1 MRFERPLLLLALV
14 VLAAVVALGWWLLRR
29 RRMRYAVRF
38 TNLDVLAA
46 VAGGSAW
53 RRFVPPALFV
63 GALAALC
70 VALARPHVERLIP
83 VEKAM
88 VILVIDTSRSM
99 QAKDVK
105 PTRLAAAQ
113 EAMRHFLDRVP
124 DKVRVGLVVFAGD
137 AQIGAPP
144 TTDHDLVE
152 DSINEIGQFQTFGGT
167 AIGDALA
174 AAVEL
179 AQDALAEGNET
190 IALRAAPADD
200 AKGLASILFLSD
212 GAQTRGTLL
221 PYEGADRAKA
231 AGIPVYTVA
240 LGTPE
245 GTVTGRFGFG
255 FGPGGGGPPPGSPGF
270 DDEQTIPV
278 PPDPE
283 TLRGIAETT
292 GGKFTEARTADVL
305 EETYENLGSSLARE
319 PGETEITFA
328 FLGIAGGLLLLAGLL
343 SALWSPRFP

>member
-1 MRFERPLLLLALV
+1 MRFESPLFLLALAM
-14 VLAAVVALGWWLLRR
+14 LAAVLSLGWWLLRR
-29 RRMRYAVRF
+29 RRMRYAVRY
-38 TNLDVLAA
+38 TNLEVLAA
-46 VAGGSAW
+46 VAGGGAL
-53 RRFVPPALFV
+53 RRFVPAALFV

-70 VALARPHVERLIP
+70 VALARPHIERLLP

-113 EAMRHFLDRVP
+113 EAMRRFVDRVP

-152 DSINEIGQFQTFGGT
+152 DSINEIGQFQTYGGT

-179 AQDALAEGNET
+179 AQQSLDEGNET
-190 IALRAAPADD
+190 IALRAAPAPET
-200 AKGLASILFLSD
+200 KGLASILFLSD

-221 PYEGADRAKA
+221 PDEGADRAKA

-245 GTVTGRFGFG
+245 GVVTGRFGFG
-255 FGPGGGGPPPGSPGF
+255 FGGAPPGSPPFG
-270 DDEQTIPV
+270 EQTIPV

-283 TLRGIAETT
+283 TLRDIAETT
-292 GGKFTEARTADVL
+292 GGKFTEAKTADVL